1 MQRMML
7 AILAVATAGSAVAQ
21 PAPKPLSAMPL
32 SGILAGVEGKA
43 GRVVFS
49 AENHRGRWEV
59 VSCENR
65 RDLICREDIVD
76 PATGA
81 IVRSERETVFDLRP
95 PAGAKPASEIARGI
109 ESTRLGDIIELQWD
123 SRAWEARLRNARGR
137 AELDID
143 AAGNLR
149 RCEGPGCPPR

>member
-1 MQRMML
+1 MML
-7 AILAVATAGSAVAQ
+7 AILAVAAAGSAVAQ
-21 PAPKPLSAMPL
+21 PAAKPLSA
-32 SGILAGVEGKA
+32 ILAGVEGKA

-49 AENHRGRWEV
+49 AELHRGRWEV

-81 IVRSERETVFDLRP
+81 VIRSERESVFDLRP
-95 PAGAKPASEIARGI
+95 PANAKPASEIARGI
-109 ESTRLGDIIELQWD
+109 ESTGLGDIIELQWD

-149 RCEGPGCPPR
+149 RCEGLGCPPR